1 MPYVSVRRGP
11 LGLLCSSSGKD
22 VLSIRETTSAPAQSV
37 YLAGSHRLAP
47 EYVWTHAAWIPPVNF
62 VQRLLFNS
70 SRHVFYTAGSSPAAI
85 RQQPC
90 CWRKPLSSLPAPDHR
105 SCPGPAP
112 FLLSAWAFA
121 GDLVQGAGPRHSWSG
136 PLKSFFNS
144 FFPGNSALCSGPTK
158 ASREQGVWGG
168 KEWLGHTH
176 NESKPNLLAVERSQ
190 RVWRRD

>member
-1 MPYVSVRRGP
+1 MSVRRRP

-22 VLSIRETTSAPAQSV
+22 VLSIRETTSAPAQSS
-37 YLAGSHRLAP
+37 YLAGSHRLAH

-62 VQRLLFNS
+62 VRGLLFNS
-70 SRHVFYTAGSSPAAI
+70 SRCVFYTAGSSPAAR

-112 FLLSAWAFA
+112 FLLSAWAFV
-121 GDLVQGAGPRHSWSG
+121 GDLVRGAGPRHSWSG

-144 FFPGNSALCSGPTK
+144 FFQTTQLSALVPQK
-158 ASREQGVWGG
+158 PPESREYGVGRTDWDIR
-168 KEWLGHTH
+168 TT
-176 NESKPNLLAVERSQ
+176 NLNQ
-190 RVWRRD
+190 IC